1 MCGILIVINKNK
13 KKLKIKK
20 NILNH
25 RGPDFSK
32 YLYRNNI
39 NFRHWRLSIVDL
51 TKNSNQPMEDKNNI
65 FLYNGEIY
73 DYKNLSK
80 EILKEKSKSDTIFL
94 FKLLKKKKFDLIN
107 NFSGFYA
114 YAYLNKKEN
123 KLYFGR
129 DVIGKKP
136 LYYYNNENY
145 FILSSE
151 EKGIYKF
158 LKQKEINNKAITEYF
173 FFKSLS
179 YGKTFYKNIY
189 LIPPGSNFNFSINDW
204 KLNTDK
210 NWEQYYQ
217 KPLFT
222 NNKQNNFIK
231 EFSSLIKESIE
242 KRNNCDVQTQLALSS
257 GQDSNLILNQI
268 VNNHNIKNFKQSI
281 GVGFDKKNNENFYS
295 KIICKENNTKFIDLR
310 FKEKDTLRLMKKCI
324 ESNDGP
330 LDHPNYMAFDV
341 LCKKAS
347 NYGKVL
353 LTGEGADDLFFGY
366 NHYKKNSRKECFA
379 FRIFYDK
386 KILNDIL
393 KNKINNSEFK
403 IILNNIN
410 FHQKKKDIKKSIFYS
425 RELEFKTHLQSLLK
439 RNDRISMKNSIE
451 VRCPF
456 LDLNIIK
463 KIPSNLKIIKKKLFI
478 NLLPY
483 VYLKNI
489 DKKKIGFYTPI
500 NKYLQNNRQKEINF
514 FIEKAG
520 KFLEKENNI
529 LINSN
534 LKKTPK
540 IRWTLLNIGI
550 FIHQNEK

>member
-13 KKLKIKK
+13 KKLKIRK

-32 YLYRNNI
+32 YLHRNGV
-39 NFRHWRLSIVDL
+39 NFRHWRLSIIDL

-65 FLYNGEIY
+65 LLYNGEIY

-80 EILKEKSKSDTIFL
+80 NILKEKSKSDTIFL
-94 FKLLKKKKFDLIN
+94 FKLLKKKKFHLIN

-114 YAYLNKKEN
+114 YAYLNKIEN

-129 DVIGKKP
+129 DIIGKKP
-136 LYYYNNENY
+136 LYYFNDENY

-151 EKGIYKF
+151 EKGIHKF
-158 LKQKEINNKAITEYF
+158 LNKKEINNNAISEYF
-173 FFKSLS
+173 FFKSIS
-179 YGKTFYKNIY
+179 YGKTFYRNIY

-204 KLNTDK
+204 KIYTDK

-217 KPLFT
+217 QPLFV
-222 NNKQNNFIK
+222 NKKNNFIEK
-231 EFSSLIKESIE
+231 FPALIKQSVK
-242 KRNNCDVQTQLALSS
+242 KRNNCDVKTQLALSS
-257 GQDSNLILNQI
+257 GQDSNLILNEI
-268 VNNHNIKNFKQSI
+268 VNNKNIKNFEQSI
-281 GVGFDKKNNENFYS
+281 GVGFDEKNNENYFS
-295 KIICKENNTKFIDLR
+295 KIICKENKTKFVDLR
-310 FKEKDTLRLMKKCI
+310 FEEKNTLTLIKKCI
-324 ESNDGP
+324 RSNDGP
-330 LDHPNYMAFDV
+330 LDHPNYIAFDI

-366 NHYKKNSRKECFA
+366 NHYKKNSYTQSFA

-386 KILNDIL
+386 KILNIIL
-393 KNKINNSEFK
+393 KKKNNNFEFK
-403 IILNNIN
+403 KILNNIN
-410 FHQKKKDIKKSIFYS
+410 FYFIKKKIQKSIFYS

-456 LDLNIIK
+456 LDINIIK

-478 NLLPY
+478 NLLPKM
-483 VYLKNI
+483 YLKNI
-489 DKKKIGFYTPI
+489 KKKKIGFYAPI
-500 NKYLQNNRQKEINF
+500 NKYLLNKSQKEINF
-514 FIEKAG
+514 FIERAV
-520 KFLEKENNI
+520 KFLEKKNNI
-529 LINSN
+529 LIDIN
-534 LKKTPK
+534 LKKSAK
-540 IRWTLLNIGI
+540 VRWILLNIGI
-550 FIHQNEK
+550 FIHQNEKQ